1 MYTCVCVY
9 VCVSLLQTGGPSYEV
24 ELGRLDGRISTR
36 ASVRH
41 HLPQPE
47 FELKQLK
54 SMFAK
59 HGLTLTDLVALSG
72 N

>member
-1 MYTCVCVY
+1 MKSNWVLV
-9 VCVSLLQTGGPSYEV
+9 QTGGPSYEV

-36 ASVRH
+36 KSVRH
-41 HLPQPE
+41 HLPKPE
-47 FELKQLK
+47 FKIHQLK
-54 SMFAK
+54 SMFAS